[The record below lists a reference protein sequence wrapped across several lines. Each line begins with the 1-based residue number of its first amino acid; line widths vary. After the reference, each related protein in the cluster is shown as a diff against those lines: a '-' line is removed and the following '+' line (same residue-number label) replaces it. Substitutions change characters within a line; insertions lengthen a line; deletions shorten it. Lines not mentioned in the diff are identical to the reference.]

1 MKINERNISYL
12 IFLYFFKRICYNIS
26 SPKGMINMNIK
37 EIVTLLPDRLMCI
50 KEVSTNTIIYPED
63 DAQLAYLGNL
73 KRISNDEFYDID
85 SKRYFQKKVNYTQEG
100 LEICHFIDIT
110 KYKKEILKLETDPVL
125 NIPIKRKLNEDLI
138 EYLRICRYLPM
149 AFSLVMLD
157 VDHFKK
163 INDTY
168 GHMEGDR
175 VLKDIANFLRNNTRH
190 NTNPNAKRRPED
202 GIYRFGGE
210 EIILLLKNI
219 SPENTERR
227 LNEIREKQANRTYE
241 FQKNDTELCHENITF
256 SAGVVT
262 VPKKIVLPNS
272 DEEAKLFIERKI
284 KEADEQLYYAKET
297 GRNKVKMLYN

>member
-1 MKINERNISYL
+1 MNINEVVS
-12 IFLYFFKRICYNIS
+12 
-26 SPKGMINMNIK
+26 
-37 EIVTLLPDRLMCI
+37 LLPDKLMCI
-50 KEVSTNTIIYPED
+50 REVKTNMLIYPED
-63 DAQLAYLGNL
+63 DTQLAYLTSL
-73 KRISNDEFYDID
+73 QQISSDEFYDYD
-85 SKRYFQKKVNYTQEG
+85 LKRYYQRKIYYTKEG
-100 LEICHFIDIT
+100 LEVGHYIDIT
-110 KYKKEILKLETDPVL
+110 KYKEEIQKLETDPVL

-149 AFSLVMLD
+149 DFSLVMLD
-157 VDHFKK
+157 VDHFKR

-190 NTNPNAKRRPED
+190 NTNQNAKRRPED

-219 SPENTERR
+219 SPENTEKR
-227 LNEIREKQANRTYE
+227 LNEIREKQANRPYR
-241 FQKNDTELCHENITF
+241 FSKDGINIYYENITF
-256 SAGVVT
+256 SAGVTT
-262 VPKKIVLPNS
+262 VSKKISLPNS
-272 DEEAKLFIERKI
+272 DEEANLFIERKI